1 MASAAP
7 TFLFTKE
14 TTNFIRLCRLIVDIG
29 TQVLRDTFD
38 AFHPPSTLHK
48 ALAGNEGKLRIL
60 RKSKVI
66 NATQW
71 GTLFPV
77 DPSLVSSA
85 HFDITLLM
93 VLLRKLC
100 GLPAPAKGW
109 DKLPAETEVRREAD
123 IARVKY
129 YRNTVYGHAERA
141 SVDDAAFNAY
151 WGDIRDTLVRLG
163 GVKYKTAIDKLETEV
178 MDPDLEDH
186 YKELL
191 RQWKKDEDNVKDQ
204 LNEVIKKLDNLE
216 SSVKGIYFINQ
227 SAL

>member
-29 TQVLRDTFD
+29 TQALRDTFD

-60 RKSKVI
+60 RASKVI

-100 GLPAPAKGW
+100 GLPPPAKGW

-129 YRNTVYGHAERA
+129 YRNTVYGHAECA

-204 LNEVIKKLDNLE
+204 LNEVIKKLDDLE
-216 SSVKGIYFINQ
+216 SSVKGIYSIKNY
-227 SAL
+227 

>member
-1 MASAAP
+1 M
-7 TFLFTKE
+7 
-14 TTNFIRLCRLIVDIG
+14 
-29 TQVLRDTFD
+29 
-38 AFHPPSTLHK
+38 
-48 ALAGNEGKLRIL
+48 AGNEGKLRIL
-60 RKSKVI
+60 RARKVI

-71 GTLFPV
+71 GTLFLV

-93 VLLRKLC
+93 VLLRNLC
-100 GLPAPAKGW
+100 GLTSPATGW
-109 DKLPAETEVRREAD
+109 DKLPAVTDVSREAD

-129 YRNTVYGHAERA
+129 YRNTVYGHAECA

-151 WGDIRDTLVRLG
+151 WSDIRDALVRLG

-216 SSVKGIYFINQ
+216 SSVKGIYYIKN
-227 SAL
+227 ALMAFRGNEFLGKLISVSF